1 MDAGW
6 LHGPNI
12 NGKMTPS
19 GVGYRRPARPT
30 ADFRCCPAEVEF
42 GKGGRQQQ
50 WFLQDMQARDVGL
63 GTAGIQGERA
73 SLMQPAMPWPA
84 RQQSSHD
91 GQHGVPPTMLP
102 PSRRL

>member
-1 MDAGW
+1 MRGREGSLAAAGWRRHAGW

-19 GVGYRRPARPT
+19 GMGYRRTARPT

-50 WFLQDMQARDVGL
+50 WFLQDMQARDVGH
-63 GTAGIQGERA
+63 GTAGILGEGRPHA
-73 SLMQPAMPWPA
+73 ACHAMTSPAA
-84 RQQSSHD
+84 IIA
-91 GQHGVPPTMLP
+91 
-102 PSRRL
+102 